1 MSQPSEGK
9 LTNYDAYK
17 ISIETRNFEIDL
29 YWKRSLFFWGFIATA
44 FLGYGSLVLEN
55 ESTIANTRSLALIV
69 ACFGFICSLCWSLVN
84 RGSKYWQEHWEK
96 QVTVF
101 ENDIGDVD
109 LFRAEDKLDNSK
121 SCWLGA
127 RKYSVSRIAIAL
139 SDFSVLIWLGLIV
152 NHVMSF
158 FPEHFHLSKE
168 AKIFLVVFGTFI
180 YMVLI
185 LFVCKSKPWT
195 RPSKES
201 EQTYIVKVSNK
212 K

>member
-1 MSQPSEGK
+1 MTQDSNGK
-9 LTNYDAYK
+9 LTNYEAYK

-44 FLGYGSLVLEN
+44 ALGYGSSLLAEKPN
-55 ESTIANTRSLALIV
+55 HNLALLI

-96 QVTVF
+96 QVTEF
-101 ENDIGDVD
+101 EKHIGDVD
-109 LFRAEDKLDNSK
+109 LFRAEDKLDSSK

-139 SDFSVLIWLGLIV
+139 SDFSVLIWLGLIA

-158 FPEHFHLSKE
+158 FPEHILLSVE

-195 RPSKES
+195 SSSNED